1 MYAHVRLQYLLVCAW
16 YYVLTREDLDTAE
29 EYLDGAFALAK
40 MILPNDLQMIE
51 SVIIP
56 GANIYYEVLD
66 HKRSMHLL
74 DKGIQMCAK
83 KANTNAYDRLKQEL
97 CEHYLEVGIDAGEY
111 ELCQKMIDRVDIEN
125 ERIIDPNRKVIIP
138 ADDRDL
144 IKSKLS

>member
-1 MYAHVRLQYLLVCAW
+1 M
-16 YYVLTREDLDTAE
+16 REDPGTAE
-29 EYLDGAFALAK
+29 EYLDSAYVLAK
-40 MILPNDLQMIE
+40 VILPNDLQMIE

-56 GANIYYEVLD
+56 GANIYYEARE
-66 HKRSMHLL
+66 HKRSMRLL

-111 ELCQKMIDRVDIEN
+111 ELCQKLIDRVEFEN

-138 ADDRDL
+138 DDARKFID
-144 IKSKLS
+144 SKLS